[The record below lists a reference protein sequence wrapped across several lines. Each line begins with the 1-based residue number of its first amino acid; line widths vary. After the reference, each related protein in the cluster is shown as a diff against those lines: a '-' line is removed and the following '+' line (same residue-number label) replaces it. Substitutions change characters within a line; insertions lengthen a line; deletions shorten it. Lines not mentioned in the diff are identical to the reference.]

1 MPFWGERNGYDLN
14 LSNDAIWG
22 RKWQLK
28 DVYANMLLQYERKM
42 LIQDVTILMRR

>member
-1 MPFWGERNGYDLN
+1 MPFWGARNGYYMN

-28 DVYANMLLQYERKM
+28 DVYAKMLFYERDV
-42 LIQDVTILMRR
+42 IQDVTLLMRR